1 MQEGVVTMSAI
12 KKIKSIIRFYVKRI
26 LGKRGESLVRAHS
39 TYDGQRSELIKKLN
53 IELAVDVG
61 ANVGQ
66 WALATFGLGFKGKMI
81 SIEPDPR
88 AFKILEQER
97 LRNKNSDNWNLVN
110 IAAGD
115 IESSIDFNDW
125 GVDGGSSS
133 ILPLTTKGEMFTYH
147 LNKEIPKIKV
157 SVSTLDEIIKAY
169 GNFNNGLLKIDVQGY
184 EMQVLNG
191 APISLS
197 KFSMIEI
204 EVPIVDIYEGATL
217 LPEMLIWFRERDFEL
232 CSIQTERWTGFGA
245 ADVDVLFMRRDKYK
259 EFIADRSKD

>member
-1 MQEGVVTMSAI
+1 MNIIQ
-12 KKIKSIIRFYVKRI
+12 KLKSMIRFYVKRF
-26 LGKRGESLVRAHS
+26 LSKRGESLVKAYS
-39 TYDGQRSELIKKLN
+39 TYDGQRNELIKKLN
-53 IELAVDVG
+53 VELAIDVG

-66 WALATFGLGFKGKMI
+66 WALATFELGFKGRI
-81 SIEPDPR
+81 VSIEPDPR
-88 AFKILEQER
+88 AFQILEKER
-97 LRNKNSDNWNLVN
+97 QKSKNIDRWNLVN

-133 ILPLTTKGEMFTYH
+133 ILPLTAQGEMFTYH

-157 SVSTLDEIIKAY
+157 AMSTLDKIIKSY
-169 GNFNNGLLKIDVQGY
+169 GDFKNGLLKIDVQGY
-184 EMQVLNG
+184 ELQVLNG
-191 APISLS
+191 AAISIS
-197 KFSMIEI
+197 KFSIVEI

-259 EFIADRSKD
+259 EFIAGRSKE